1 MNKRDKAL
9 LKLLGAI
16 AEELTVIAANLA
28 FSNTINTATGA
39 SRTNMFKDNSRV
51 MKLNLDTIDNI
62 IKEAF
67 DEQY

>member
-9 LKLLGAI
+9 LKLLGMI
-16 AEELTVIAANLA
+16 ASQLVVIAANLA
-28 FSNTINTATGA
+28 FSNTIKTTTGA

-51 MKLNLDTIDNI
+51 MKSNIDLIDNI
-62 IKEAF
+62 IKEAL